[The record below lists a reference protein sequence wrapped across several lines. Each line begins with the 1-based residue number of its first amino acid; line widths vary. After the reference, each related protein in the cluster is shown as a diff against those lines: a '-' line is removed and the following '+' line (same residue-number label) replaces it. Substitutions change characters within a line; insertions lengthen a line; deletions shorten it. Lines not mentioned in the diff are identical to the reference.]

1 MFSYCVHVATI
12 LLVGDDGSTRKVAR
26 GALERSGYR
35 VLEAAN
41 GKEALWLSETHAG
54 RIDLL
59 LGQTTHHHQGIS
71 LAEQIMNRRPGLKVL
86 PVTPRGSVPPPSP
99 RSLIPSDSWN
109 VTRNF
114 RSDRLL
120 RAVREALDGLPHGE

>member
-1 MFSYCVHVATI
+1 MATI

-26 GALERSGYR
+26 GALERSGHR
-35 VLEAAN
+35 VIEAAN
-41 GKEALWLSETHAG
+41 SREALWLSETHAG

-59 LGQTTHHHQGIS
+59 LGQWAHHQGVF
-71 LAEQIMNRRPGLKVL
+71 LAEQILNRRPGLKVL
-86 PVTPRGSVPPPSP
+86 PVTPRGSATPTP

-120 RAVREALDGLPHGE
+120 LAVREALEDLPHGD

>member
-1 MFSYCVHVATI
+1 VATI
-12 LLVGDDGSTRKVAR
+12 LLVGDDGRTRKVAR
-26 GALERSGYR
+26 GALERSGHR
-35 VLEAAN
+35 VIEAAN
-41 GKEALWLSETHAG
+41 GTEALWLSETHAG

-59 LGQTTHHHQGIS
+59 LGESVPHRGIPV
-71 LAEQIMNRRPGLKVL
+71 AEQILNRRPGLKFL
-86 PVTPRGSVPPPSP
+86 PVTPRESAPPTP